1 MAKKGISSSNSLSL
15 DDMTVTP
22 KITTSSVK
30 KVKTAPSSEKTVKSV
45 KSATPKSAPEASTP
59 GTSGKLPKSV
69 LDVLNTNLTRYNGN
83 SEKGKPVYLPV
94 ALIERLQELSN
105 RHYKRLSARAL
116 AAAILDTILNTCN
129 SEEILDIYMESIHY
143 VPPTAEEIKARNV
156 AAEKAKAARAARAAK
171 K

>member
-1 MAKKGISSSNSLSL
+1 MAKKGISSSSNSLSL
-15 DDMTVTP
+15 DDITVTP
-22 KITTSSVK
+22 KISTSVK
-30 KVKTAPSSEKTVKSV
+30 KEKAAAEKSEKSV
-45 KSATPKSAPEASTP
+45 KSKQAPESTTP

-116 AAAILDTILNTCN
+116 AAAILDTILNTCKP
-129 SEEILDIYMESIHY
+129 EEILDMYMESIHY
-143 VPPTAEEIKARNV
+143 VPPTEEELEARV
-156 AAEKAKAARAARAAK
+156 AAAEKAKAARAAK

>member
-1 MAKKGISSSNSLSL
+1 MAKKGISSSSNSLSL

-22 KITTSSVK
+22 KISTSSVK
-30 KVKTAPSSEKTVKSV
+30 KAKTSPSSEKTVKSA
-45 KSATPKSAPEASTP
+45 KPKSAPEASTP

-129 SEEILDIYMESIHY
+129 SEEILDNYMESIHY
-143 VPPTAEEIKARNV
+143 TPPTEDELKARFA
-156 AAEKAKAARAARAAK
+156 AAEKAKAARAAK

>member
-1 MAKKGISSSNSLSL
+1 MAKKGISSSTSLSL
-15 DDMTVTP
+15 DDINVTP
-22 KITTSSVK
+22 KITTSVK
-30 KVKTAPSSEKTVKSV
+30 KA
-45 KSATPKSAPEASTP
+45 KSAPEKSEKSVKPKSAAVIESA
-59 GTSGKLPKSV
+59 TSGKLPKSV
-69 LDVLNTNLTRYNGN
+69 LDVLNSNLTRFNGN

-116 AAAILDTILNTCN
+116 AAAILDTILNTCKP
-129 SEEILDIYMESIHY
+129 EEILDMYMESIHY

-156 AAEKAKAARAARAAK
+156 AAEKAKAARAAK

>member
-15 DDMTVTP
+15 DDITVTP
-22 KITTSSVK
+22 KISTSAK
-30 KVKTAPSSEKTVKSV
+30 KAKAAAEKSE
-45 KSATPKSAPEASTP
+45 KSATPKSAPEAT
-59 GTSGKLPKSV
+59 TSGKLPKSI
-69 LDVLNTNLTRYNGN
+69 LDVLNANFTRFNGN

-94 ALIERLQELSN
+94 ALIDRLQELSN
-105 RHYKRLSARAL
+105 RHYKRISARAL
-116 AAAILDTILNTCN
+116 AAAILDTILNTCKP
-129 SEEILDIYMESIHY
+129 EEILDIYMESIHY

>member
-22 KITTSSVK
+22 KISTSVK
-30 KVKTAPSSEKTVKSV
+30 KA
-45 KSATPKSAPEASTP
+45 KSAPEKSEKSAKPKSAAVME
-59 GTSGKLPKSV
+59 SAILGKLPKPI
-69 LDVLNTNLTRYNGN
+69 LDVLNSNLTRFNGN

-105 RHYKRLSARAL
+105 RHYKRVSARAL
-116 AAAILDTILNTCN
+116 AASILDTVINRCNT
-129 SEEILDIYMESIHY
+129 EEILDMYMESIHY
-143 VPPTAEEIKARNV
+143 VPPTEEEIEARM
-156 AAEKAKAARAARAAK
+156 AAAKKAKAARASK

>member
-22 KITTSSVK
+22 KISTSVK
-30 KVKTAPSSEKTVKSV
+30 KA
-45 KSATPKSAPEASTP
+45 KSAPEKSEKSVKPKSAAVIESAIL
-59 GTSGKLPKSV
+59 GKLPKPI
-69 LDVLNTNLTRYNGN
+69 LDVLNSNLTRFNGN

-129 SEEILDIYMESIHY
+129 SEEILDNYMESIHY
-143 VPPTAEEIKARNV
+143 TPPTAEEIKARNV
-156 AAEKAKAARAARAAK
+156 AAEKAKAARARAAK

>member
-22 KITTSSVK
+22 KISTSVK
-30 KVKTAPSSEKTVKSV
+30 KA
-45 KSATPKSAPEASTP
+45 KSAPEKSEKSVKPKSAAVIESAIL
-59 GTSGKLPKSV
+59 GKLPKPI
-69 LDVLNTNLTRYNGN
+69 LDVLNSNLTRFNGN

-105 RHYKRLSARAL
+105 RHYKRVSARAL
-116 AAAILDTILNTCN
+116 AASILDTVINHCN
-129 SEEILDIYMESIHY
+129 IEEILDIYMDSIHY
-143 VPPTAEEIKARNV
+143 VPPTAEELEARFA
-156 AAEKAKAARAARAAK
+156 AAEKAKAARAAK

>member
-1 MAKKGISSSNSLSL
+1 MAKKGISSSSNSLSL

-22 KITTSSVK
+22 KISTSAK
-30 KVKTAPSSEKTVKSV
+30 KAKAAAEKSE

-94 ALIERLQELSN
+94 AIIERLQELSK
-105 RHYKRLSARAL
+105 RHYKRISARAL
-116 AAAILDTILNTCN
+116 AASILDTVINHCN
-129 SEEILDIYMESIHY
+129 IEEILDMYMESIHY
-143 VPPTAEEIKARNV
+143 VPPTAEEIEARVV
-156 AAEKAKAARAARAAK
+156 AAEKAKAARAAK

>member
-22 KITTSSVK
+22 KISTSAK
-30 KVKTAPSSEKTVKSV
+30 KAKAAAEKSE
-45 KSATPKSAPEASTP
+45 KSATPKSAPEAT
-59 GTSGKLPKSV
+59 TSGKLPKSI
-69 LDVLNTNLTRYNGN
+69 LDVLNSNLTRFNGN
-83 SEKGKPVYLPV
+83 PEKGKPVYLPV

-129 SEEILDIYMESIHY
+129 SEEILDNYMESIHY
-143 VPPTAEEIKARNV
+143 TPPTAEEIKARNV
-156 AAEKAKAARAARAAK
+156 AAEKAKAARARAAK

>member
-1 MAKKGISSSNSLSL
+1 MAKKGISSSSNSLSL

-22 KITTSSVK
+22 KISTSVK
-30 KVKTAPSSEKTVKSV
+30 KEKAAAEKSEKSV
-45 KSATPKSAPEASTP
+45 KSKQAPESTTP

-94 ALIERLQELSN
+94 AIVERLQELSN
-105 RHYKRLSARAL
+105 RHYKRVSARAL

-129 SEEILDIYMESIHY
+129 SEEILDNYMESIHY
-143 VPPTAEEIKARNV
+143 TPPTAEEIKARNV
-156 AAEKAKAARAARAAK
+156 AAEKAKAARARAAK

>member
-1 MAKKGISSSNSLSL
+1 MAKKGISSSSNSLSL

-22 KITTSSVK
+22 KISTSVK
-30 KVKTAPSSEKTVKSV
+30 KEKAAPEKSEKSV
-45 KSATPKSAPEASTP
+45 KSKQAPESTTP

-129 SEEILDIYMESIHY
+129 PEEILDNYMESIHY
-143 VPPTAEEIKARNV
+143 IPPTEEELEARFA
-156 AAEKAKAARAARAAK
+156 AAEKAKAARRAK

>member
-1 MAKKGISSSNSLSL
+1 MAKKGISSSSNSLSL
-15 DDMTVTP
+15 DDITVTT
-22 KITTSSVK
+22 KISTSAK
-30 KVKTAPSSEKTVKSV
+30 KAKAAAEKSE

-129 SEEILDIYMESIHY
+129 SEEILDNYMESIHY
-143 VPPTAEEIKARNV
+143 TPPTAEEIKARNV
-156 AAEKAKAARAARAAK
+156 AAEKAKAARARAAK

>member
-1 MAKKGISSSNSLSL
+1 MAKKGISSSSNSLSL
-15 DDMTVTP
+15 DDITVTP
-22 KITTSSVK
+22 KISTSAK
-30 KVKTAPSSEKTVKSV
+30 KAKAAAEKSE

-116 AAAILDTILNTCN
+116 AAAILDTILNTCKP
-129 SEEILDIYMESIHY
+129 EEILDIYMESIHY

-156 AAEKAKAARAARAAK
+156 AAEKAKAARRAK

>member
-22 KITTSSVK
+22 KISTSAK
-30 KVKTAPSSEKTVKSV
+30 KAKAAAEKSE
-45 KSATPKSAPEASTP
+45 KSATPKSAPEAT
-59 GTSGKLPKSV
+59 TSGKLPKSI
-69 LDVLNTNLTRYNGN
+69 LDVLNSNLTRFNGN
-83 SEKGKPVYLPV
+83 PEKGKPVYLPV

-116 AAAILDTILNTCN
+116 AAAILDTILNTCKP
-129 SEEILDIYMESIHY
+129 EEILDIYMESIHY

-156 AAEKAKAARAARAAK
+156 AAEKAKAARAAK

>member
-22 KITTSSVK
+22 KISTSAK
-30 KVKTAPSSEKTVKSV
+30 KAKAAAEKSE
-45 KSATPKSAPEASTP
+45 KSATPKSAPEAT
-59 GTSGKLPKSV
+59 TSGKLPKSI
-69 LDVLNTNLTRYNGN
+69 LDVLNSNLTRFNGN
-83 SEKGKPVYLPV
+83 PEKGKPVYLPV

-105 RHYKRLSARAL
+105 RHYKRVSARAL

-129 SEEILDIYMESIHY
+129 SEEILDNYMESIHY
-143 VPPTAEEIKARNV
+143 TPPTAEEIKARNV
-156 AAEKAKAARAARAAK
+156 AAEKAKAARARAAK

>member
-30 KVKTAPSSEKTVKSV
+30 KAKTAPSSEKTVKSV
-45 KSATPKSAPEASTP
+45 KSATPKSAPEAT
-59 GTSGKLPKSV
+59 TSGKLPKSI
-69 LDVLNTNLTRYNGN
+69 LEILNTNLTRYNGN

-129 SEEILDIYMESIHY
+129 SEEILDNYMESIHY
-143 VPPTAEEIKARNV
+143 TPPTAEEIKARNV
-156 AAEKAKAARAARAAK
+156 AAEKAKAARARAAK

>member
-1 MAKKGISSSNSLSL
+1 MAKKGIPSSNSLSL

-22 KITTSSVK
+22 KISTSAK
-30 KVKTAPSSEKTVKSV
+30 KAKAAAEKSE
-45 KSATPKSAPEASTP
+45 KSATPKSAPEAT
-59 GTSGKLPKSV
+59 TSGKLPKSI
-69 LDVLNTNLTRYNGN
+69 LEVLNSNLTRYNGN

-129 SEEILDIYMESIHY
+129 TEEILDNYMESIHY
-143 VPPTAEEIKARNV
+143 TPPTAEEIKARNV
-156 AAEKAKAARAARAAK
+156 AAEKAKAARAAK

>member
-15 DDMTVTP
+15 DDITVTP
-22 KITTSSVK
+22 KISTSAK
-30 KVKTAPSSEKTVKSV
+30 KAKAAAEKSEKSV
-45 KSATPKSAPEASTP
+45 KSIQAPESTTA
-59 GTSGKLPKSV
+59 TSGKLPKSI
-69 LDVLNTNLTRYNGN
+69 LDVLNSNLTRFNGN
-83 SEKGKPVYLPV
+83 PEKGKPVYLPV

-129 SEEILDIYMESIHY
+129 SEEILDNYMESIHY
-143 VPPTAEEIKARNV
+143 TPPTEEELEARFA
-156 AAEKAKAARAARAAK
+156 AAEKAKAARARAAK

>member
-1 MAKKGISSSNSLSL
+1 MAKKGISSSSNSLSL

-22 KITTSSVK
+22 KISTSVK
-30 KVKTAPSSEKTVKSV
+30 KEKAAPEKSEKSV
-45 KSATPKSAPEASTP
+45 KSKQAPESTTP

-116 AAAILDTILNTCN
+116 AAAILDTILNTCKP
-129 SEEILDIYMESIHY
+129 EEILDMYMESIHY
-143 VPPTAEEIKARNV
+143 GTPTEEELEARFA
-156 AAEKAKAARAARAAK
+156 AAEKAKAARARAAK

>member
-1 MAKKGISSSNSLSL
+1 MAKKGISSSSNSLSL

-22 KITTSSVK
+22 KISTSVK
-30 KVKTAPSSEKTVKSV
+30 KEKAAAEKSEKSV
-45 KSATPKSAPEASTP
+45 KSKQAPESTTP

-69 LDVLNTNLTRYNGN
+69 LDVLNANLTRYNGN

-129 SEEILDIYMESIHY
+129 PEEILDNYMESIHY
-143 VPPTAEEIKARNV
+143 IPPTEEELEARFA
-156 AAEKAKAARAARAAK
+156 AAEKAKAARARAAK

>member
-22 KITTSSVK
+22 KISTSAK
-30 KVKTAPSSEKTVKSV
+30 KAKAAAEKSE
-45 KSATPKSAPEASTP
+45 KSATPKSAPEAT
-59 GTSGKLPKSV
+59 TSGKLPKSI
-69 LDVLNTNLTRYNGN
+69 LEVLNANLTRYNGN

-94 ALIERLQELSN
+94 AIIERLQELSN

-129 SEEILDIYMESIHY
+129 LEEILDNYMESIHY
-143 VPPTAEEIKARNV
+143 IPPTEEELEARFA
-156 AAEKAKAARAARAAK
+156 AAEIAKAARAARAAK

>member
-1 MAKKGISSSNSLSL
+1 MAKKGISSSSNSLSL
-15 DDMTVTP
+15 DEMTVTP
-22 KITTSSVK
+22 KISTSSVK
-30 KVKTAPSSEKTVKSV
+30 KAKTAPSSEKTVKSAKPKSTV
-45 KSATPKSAPEASTP
+45 LESATAN
-59 GTSGKLPKSV
+59 KLPKSV

-129 SEEILDIYMESIHY
+129 SEEILDNYMESIHY
-143 VPPTAEEIKARNV
+143 TPPTAEEIKARNV
-156 AAEKAKAARAARAAK
+156 AAEKAKAARARAAK

>member
-22 KITTSSVK
+22 KISTSAK
-30 KVKTAPSSEKTVKSV
+30 KAKAAAEKSE
-45 KSATPKSAPEASTP
+45 KSATPKSAPEAT
-59 GTSGKLPKSV
+59 TSGKLPKSI
-69 LDVLNTNLTRYNGN
+69 LEVLNSNLTRYNGN

-129 SEEILDIYMESIHY
+129 TEEILDNYMESIHY
-143 VPPTAEEIKARNV
+143 TPPTAEEIKARNV
-156 AAEKAKAARAARAAK
+156 AAEKAKAARARAAK

>member
-22 KITTSSVK
+22 KISTSAK
-30 KVKTAPSSEKTVKSV
+30 KAKAAAEKSE
-45 KSATPKSAPEASTP
+45 KSATPKSAPEAT
-59 GTSGKLPKSV
+59 TSGKLPKSI
-69 LDVLNTNLTRYNGN
+69 LEVLNSNLTRYNGN

-129 SEEILDIYMESIHY
+129 SEEILDNYMESIHY
-143 VPPTAEEIKARNV
+143 TPPTAEEIKARNV
-156 AAEKAKAARAARAAK
+156 AAEKAKAARARAAK

>member
-22 KITTSSVK
+22 KISTSVK
-30 KVKTAPSSEKTVKSV
+30 KA
-45 KSATPKSAPEASTP
+45 KSAPEKSEKSVKPKSAAVIESA
-59 GTSGKLPKSV
+59 TSGKLPKSV

-129 SEEILDIYMESIHY
+129 TEEILDNYMESIHY
-143 VPPTAEEIKARNV
+143 TPPTAEEIKARNV
-156 AAEKAKAARAARAAK
+156 ADEKAKAARARAAK

>member
-1 MAKKGISSSNSLSL
+1 MAKKGISSSSNSLSL

-22 KITTSSVK
+22 KISTSVK
-30 KVKTAPSSEKTVKSV
+30 KEKAAAEKSEKSV
-45 KSATPKSAPEASTP
+45 KSKQAPESTTP
-59 GTSGKLPKSV
+59 GTYGKLPKSV

-105 RHYKRLSARAL
+105 RHYKRISARAL
-116 AAAILDTILNTCN
+116 AASILDTVINHCNT
-129 SEEILDIYMESIHY
+129 EEILDMYMESIHY
-143 VPPTAEEIKARNV
+143 VPPTEEEIEARV
-156 AAEKAKAARAARAAK
+156 AAAKKAKAARAAK

>member
-22 KITTSSVK
+22 KISTSSE
-30 KVKTAPSSEKTVKSV
+30 KVKTAPSSEKTVKSA
-45 KSATPKSAPEASTP
+45 KPKSTVSESA
-59 GTSGKLPKSV
+59 TSGKLPKSV

-116 AAAILDTILNTCN
+116 AAAILDTILNTCKP
-129 SEEILDIYMESIHY
+129 EEILDIYMESIHY

-156 AAEKAKAARAARAAK
+156 AAEKAKAARRAK

>member
-1 MAKKGISSSNSLSL
+1 MAKKGISSSSNSLSL
-15 DDMTVTP
+15 DDITVTP
-22 KITTSSVK
+22 KISTSAK
-30 KVKTAPSSEKTVKSV
+30 KAKAAAEKSE

-94 ALIERLQELSN
+94 AIVERLQELSN
-105 RHYKRLSARAL
+105 RHYKRVSARAL

-129 SEEILDIYMESIHY
+129 PEEILDNYMESIHY
-143 VPPTAEEIKARNV
+143 IPPTEEELEARFA
-156 AAEKAKAARAARAAK
+156 AAEKAKAARARAAK

>member
-1 MAKKGISSSNSLSL
+1 MAKKGISSSSNSLSL

-22 KITTSSVK
+22 KISTSAK
-30 KVKTAPSSEKTVKSV
+30 KS
-45 KSATPKSAPEASTP
+45 KSAPEKSEKSAKPKSAAVIESATAN
-59 GTSGKLPKSV
+59 KLPKSF
-69 LDVLNTNLTRYNGN
+69 LDVLNSNLTRYNGN

-94 ALIERLQELSN
+94 AIIERLQELSN

-129 SEEILDIYMESIHY
+129 SEEILDNYMESIHY
-143 VPPTAEEIKARNV
+143 TPPTAEEIKARNV
-156 AAEKAKAARAARAAK
+156 AAEKAKAARARAAK